1 MDDERER
8 EVIDKLQ
15 RLETTVQH
23 KYALLDKLVDDN
35 TLKEQELADK
45 RHNLRSRI
53 GFLTLIQDGSV
64 LDTTIQAVE
73 EQSKKYKFRKEE
85 LERAITQLEKSKQS
99 LQPIIEP
106 TLAVLDASSSR
117 LESERER
124 LEDGL
129 LLTRE
134 RGLMAEAE
142 AESLESALQHVLS
155 ESFTDPRTPWMKT
168 SLDVVLKE
176 KAGLEKQIASVKRST
191 R

>member
-23 KYALLDKLVDDN
+23 KYALLDKLVEDN

-64 LDTTIQAVE
+64 LDTSIQAVE

>member
-23 KYALLDKLVDDN
+23 KYALLDKLVEDN

-45 RHNLRSRI
+45 RRNLRSRI

-64 LDTTIQAVE
+64 LDTTIRAVE

-134 RGLMAEAE
+134 RRLMAEAE